1 MKLHNFNKI
10 ITSLS
15 YSATLSFCITACGEN
30 PTEASWN
37 KLIVPAKLK
46 NITSNSEAVI
56 RVSSEKWGEADGK
69 EIRLYTLK
77 NDKGMVV
84 RAINWGAY
92 VQSVIV
98 PDRDGSFEDVVI
110 GYDNWDEYYNDCC
123 YSGPVVGRFGN
134 RIAKGKFTIDGI
146 EYNVTRNNGGPN
158 NDMNQLHG
166 GLRGLHKRAW
176 DASQIENGVE
186 MTYVSIDGEEGYPGN
201 LKVIVAYT
209 LNNDNEFKITY
220 EAISDKKTPINLTW
234 HAYFNLSG
242 NMKRDI
248 EGQMLLIKADKITP
262 VDDWL
267 IPTGELL
274 SVEGT
279 PFDFRSFTAIG
290 SRIRVKDEQLK
301 KGGGVDKE
309 FGGYDHNWVFT
320 ESNGSL
326 AHQVTMYDPKSG
338 RVMEIFTQEPAL
350 QFYSGNFMDGTV
362 KGKAGKV
369 VKHRYGI
376 ALEPQNYPDA
386 PNQQNFPNSIL
397 APGETYST
405 SSVYRFGFEE
415 TLITKK

>member
-30 PTEASWN
+30 PTEASSD
-37 KLIVPAKLK
+37 KLIVPAELK
-46 NITSNSEAVI
+46 NITNNSEAII

-110 GYDNWDEYYNDCC
+110 GYDDWDEYYNDCC

-166 GLRGLHKRAW
+166 GFRGLHKRAW

-186 MTYVSIDGEEGYPGN
+186 MTYVSVDGEEGYPGN
-201 LKVIVAYT
+201 LKVVVVYT

-220 EAISDKKTPINLTW
+220 EAISDKK
-234 HAYFNLSG
+234 H
-242 NMKRDI
+242 R
-248 EGQMLLIKADKITP
+248 LI
-262 VDDWL
+262 
-267 IPTGELL
+267 
-274 SVEGT
+274 
-279 PFDFRSFTAIG
+279 
-290 SRIRVKDEQLK
+290 
-301 KGGGVDKE
+301 
-309 FGGYDHNWVFT
+309 
-320 ESNGSL
+320 
-326 AHQVTMYDPKSG
+326 
-338 RVMEIFTQEPAL
+338 
-350 QFYSGNFMDGTV
+350 
-362 KGKAGKV
+362 
-369 VKHRYGI
+369 
-376 ALEPQNYPDA
+376 
-386 PNQQNFPNSIL
+386 
-397 APGETYST
+397 
-405 SSVYRFGFEE
+405 
-415 TLITKK
+415 

>member
-46 NITSNSEAVI
+46 NITSDQEAVI

-110 GYDNWDEYYNDCC
+110 GYDNWDDYYNDCC

-134 RIAKGKFTIDGI
+134 RIAKGKFIIDGI

-301 KGGGVDKE
+301 KVAVWTKSLVDMI
-309 FGGYDHNWVFT
+309 T
-320 ESNGSL
+320 IGSL
-326 AHQVTMYDPKSG
+326 
-338 RVMEIFTQEPAL
+338 L
-350 QFYSGNFMDGTV
+350 
-362 KGKAGKV
+362 
-369 VKHRYGI
+369 
-376 ALEPQNYPDA
+376 
-386 PNQQNFPNSIL
+386 NQTDRS
-397 APGETYST
+397 
-405 SSVYRFGFEE
+405 
-415 TLITKK
+415 LIK

>member
-1 MKLHNFNKI
+1 MKLRYFYKI
-10 ITSLS
+10 IASVCYAAVL
-15 YSATLSFCITACGEN
+15 ALGITACGEN
-30 PTEASWN
+30 PKEPASN
-37 KLIVPAKLK
+37 TSIVPAKLK
-46 NITSNSEAVI
+46 SSTNNSGATI
-56 RVSSEKWGEADGK
+56 SVSSEKWGEADGN

-84 RAINWGAY
+84 TAMNWGAY

-110 GYDNWDEYYNDCC
+110 GYDTWDEYYNDCC

-134 RIAKGKFTIDGI
+134 RIAEGKFTIDGI

-158 NDMNQLHG
+158 NDINHLHG

-176 DASQIENGVE
+176 DAKQIENGVE
-186 MTYVSIDGEEGYPGN
+186 MTYVSVDGEEGYPGN
-201 LKVIVAYT
+201 LKIVVAYT
-209 LNNDNEFKITY
+209 LNNDNELNITY
-220 EAISDKKTPINLTW
+220 QAISDKKTPVNLTW

-248 EGQMLLIKADKITP
+248 EGQTLLIKADKTTP
-262 VDDWL
+262 VDDLL
-267 IPTGELL
+267 IPTGELS

-279 PFDFRSFTAIG
+279 PFDFRSAMAIG

-301 KGGGVDKE
+301 KGGGVDNE

-326 AHQVTMYDPKSG
+326 VHQVTMHDPISG
-338 RVMEIFTQEPAL
+338 RTMEILTKEPAL
-350 QFYSGNFMDGTV
+350 QFYAGNFMDGTV
-362 KGKAGKV
+362 KGKAGNI

-376 ALEPQNYPDA
+376 ALETQNYPDA
-386 PNQQNFPNSIL
+386 PNQPNFPNSIL

-405 SSVYRFGFEE
+405 TSVYRFGF
-415 TLITKK
+415 K